1 MWLDFVTSPS
11 GPTSPSYFVAACV
24 VLPVV
29 CIFPVA
35 LRFNAR
41 ILQKAGLKRD
51 DWIMIPALVMV
62 IGMAI
67 CGLIGMHTGWVQGFH
82 PSTYYLV

>member
-29 CIFPVA
+29 CILPIA

-41 ILQKAGLKRD
+41 RLQKAGLKSD

-67 CGLIGMHTGWVQGFH
+67 CGLIGMRDGYVQGLH
-82 PSTYYLV
+82 PMTYSL